1 MSDDIVKF
9 LAMGGYAQYVWPSYF
24 IVLAAIV
31 LNIVWTRRALARA
44 KLEARK
50 RLAMSAPAAGAKGEL
65 A

>member
-1 MSDDIVKF
+1 MSGGVMGF

-24 IVLAAIV
+24 IVLAAIL
-31 LNIVWTRRALARA
+31 LNIVWARRALARA

-50 RLAMSAPAAGAKGEL
+50 RLAMSAPPANAKGEL